1 MATYLKRAVERP
13 VEDLTAVRQTV
24 SEILER
30 IQKEGMDAVRFYSK
44 KFDGWEPRS
53 FRLSAD
59 EIRAARRALPASEI
73 ADIDFCQA
81 QIRNFAAEQM
91 RRLVGFEVETLPGV
105 HLGQKIIPV
114 ASSGSYVP
122 GGRYPMLASA
132 HMTVITPKVAG
143 VKRIVASSPPA
154 KGQGPWPATVYSMAA
169 AGADEIYCM
178 GGVHALAAMAYGM
191 EGLAPVDMVVGAGNK
206 YVAEAK
212 RQLFGTVGIDLLAG
226 PTEIL
231 IICDETADPSIVAA
245 DLLGQAEHDPN
256 ARQAL
261 VSLSEKTARD
271 TMAELEKQLAV
282 LPTREIAGP
291 AWGSNGDVIVVDS
304 PAEAVQVSDE
314 WAPEHL
320 EVQTKDWRY
329 YLEQLPQLR
338 LGLPGR
344 GDDRRLRRQDHRHQP
359 RAADDAGGA
368 LHGRAV
374 GRQVREDGDLPVR
387 HPRGLA
393 QDRRGLRAGLQLRE
407 HAGARDFVQGEGRQ
421 VPGCEIAATASS
433 PRSAVGRWP
442 ARGACPS
449 GCRRG

>member
-1 MATYLKRAVERP
+1 MATYLKRAAERP

-30 IQKEGMDAVRFYSK
+30 IQKEGLDAVRFYSK
-44 KFDGWEPRS
+44 KFDGWEPKS

-81 QIRNFAAEQM
+81 QIRNFASEQM

-143 VKRIVASSPPA
+143 VERVVASSPPA

-191 EGLAPVDMVVGAGNK
+191 EGLEPVDMVVGAGNK

-231 IICDETADPSIVAA
+231 VICDETADPSIVAA
-245 DLLGQAEHDPN
+245 DILGQAEHDPN

-261 VSLSEKTARD
+261 VSLSEKTARA
-271 TMAELEKQLAV
+271 TMVELEKQLAV

-291 AWGSNGDVIVVDS
+291 AWQSNGEVIVVDS
-304 PAEAVQVSDE
+304 PAEAVQASDA

-329 YLEQLPQLR
+329 YLDHCRNYGSVFLGEETTVAYGDKTIGTNHVLPTMKAAR
-338 LGLPGR
+338 YTGGLSVGKFVKTVTY
-344 GDDRRLRRQDHRHQP
+344 QYAT
-359 RAADDAGGA
+359 RAASLKIAEVCERVCNYENMLA
-368 LHGRAV
+368 HGISCK
-374 GRQVREDGDLPVR
+374 VRVDKY
-387 HPRGLA
+387 
-393 QDRRGLRAGLQLRE
+393 
-407 HAGARDFVQGEGRQ
+407 
-421 VPGCEIAATASS
+421 
-433 PRSAVGRWP
+433 
-442 ARGACPS
+442 RGAK
-449 GCRRG
+449 